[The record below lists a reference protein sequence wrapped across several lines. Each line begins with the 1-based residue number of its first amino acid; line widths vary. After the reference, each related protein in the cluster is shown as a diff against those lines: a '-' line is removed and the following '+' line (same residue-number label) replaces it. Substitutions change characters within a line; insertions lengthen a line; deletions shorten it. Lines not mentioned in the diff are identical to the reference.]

1 MNIRPTDIMNLIL
14 QSDNTDFMFK
24 MNFLVLFVNLMA
36 DCNSIGSCSLSFI
49 AKLKN
54 ESMVTK
60 INWSKYIFDK
70 VKTSKEKWRRD
81 NDMCFYSDPLTYL
94 TLLYVEATIS
104 NKLKMEST
112 KPALTIWNIGH
123 LRKRETT
130 ELENGGFGLLPIKDK
145 YKVRRPFVKGE
156 CSKFPHT
163 PPQDMGKP
171 EYIRFLDIVMKQL
184 LSAKDEAEKWL
195 ESATSKFPNDD
206 SFDIYKAQLDN
217 LFNTDRWQTNM
228 PGNSSSFHEKAVNDC
243 LEMVVFEDVDA
254 TTPIDACWESPTF
267 VAEVGEIVD
276 IEAKKSEEKKS
287 CSKSIFQ
294 DFAVDPP
301 AFDLGIS
308 PEKPKY
314 ATPTEKHQSQ
324 SVGSVL
330 RSSSSQRSND
340 KGKKAV
346 TFSPVPMTSYF
357 DNTEGTVNNAAPIQV
372 AFREN
377 RRVTKSGEHLRSPY
391 VHRCVDFNVTM
402 EERRVHEWALSAIG
416 DPM

>member
-24 MNFLVLFVNLMA
+24 MNFFVLFVNLMA
-36 DCNSIGSCSLSFI
+36 DCNSMGSCSLSFI

-54 ESMVTK
+54 ESMCMLCSRACFAHGNVMHNSMLCLRA
-60 INWSKYIFDK
+60 I
-70 VKTSKEKWRRD
+70 EKL
-81 NDMCFYSDPLTYL
+81 FGIGLT

-112 KPALTIWNIGH
+112 KPALTVSNIGH
-123 LRKRETT
+123 LRKRETK

-156 CSKFPHT
+156 CSKIPHT
-163 PPQDMGKP
+163 PPQDMGNPK
-171 EYIRFLDIVMKQL
+171 YIRFLDIVMKKL
-184 LSAKDEAEKWL
+184 LSAKEEAEKWL

-217 LFNTDRWQTNM
+217 LFKTDRWQTNM

-276 IEAKKSEEKKS
+276 IKAKKSEEKKS

-294 DFAVDPP
+294 DFVVDPP
-301 AFDLGIS
+301 ACDLGIS

-330 RSSSSQRSND
+330 RSSSSQRSKD
-340 KGKKAV
+340 KGKKVV

-357 DNTEGTVNNAAPIQV
+357 DNTESTVNNAAPIQA

-377 RRVTKSGEHLRSPY
+377 RRVTKPGEHLRSPY
-391 VHRCVDFNVTM
+391 VQRCVDFNVTM
-402 EERRVHEWALSAIG
+402 EERRVHDWALSAIG